1 MGAKLRIDG
10 TPAAMRRSAT
20 SWAADA
26 GVAMMA
32 MAMLRS
38 WAIAGRSSI
47 ERTTMPC
54 TSVPITVGVGVEQ
67 RRDREAAVAEAA
79 VVGEGLAEVAE
90 PDDGDRPVLGEAELA
105 AHLEEEV
112 LDVVAHA
119 AGAVGPEV
127 GEVLAHLGGVHA
139 GQLGE
144 ALGADRGEPGVLAL
158 EQAPQVERQPGD
170 GGLGDLPVRRRHRP
184 PAYARVHMFTWHAAR
199 AGSAT
204 QPAARSSL
212 RSTLPVALCGI
223 SSTNITF
230 CGHL

>member
-1 MGAKLRIDG
+1 MHLGADHVR
-10 TPAAMRRSAT
+10 
-20 SWAADA
+20 
-26 GVAMMA
+26 
-32 MAMLRS
+32 
-38 WAIAGRSSI
+38 
-47 ERTTMPC
+47 
-54 TSVPITVGVGVEQ
+54 VGVEQ
-67 RRDREAAVAEAA
+67 RGDREAPLAEAA

-144 ALGADRGEPGVLAL
+144 PLGADGGEPGVLAL
-158 EQAPQVERQPGD
+158 EQAAQVERQPGD
-170 GGLGDLPVRRRHRP
+170 GGLGDLPVRGAIGRQRT
-184 PAYARVHMFTWHAAR
+184 PAFTCSLGTAA
-199 AGSAT
+199 AA